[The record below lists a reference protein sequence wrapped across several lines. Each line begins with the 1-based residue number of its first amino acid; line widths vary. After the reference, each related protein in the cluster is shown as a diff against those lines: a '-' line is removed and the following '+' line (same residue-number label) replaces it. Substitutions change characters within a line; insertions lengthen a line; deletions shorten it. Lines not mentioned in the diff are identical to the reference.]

1 MTKYIGITGGI
12 ASGKSAVGD
21 YLVSLGYPVIDA
33 DLIAREVV
41 EPGRETLAVLR
52 EAFGPGILS
61 PAGDLDRRALAAV
74 IFNDDQK
81 RAQLNQIMHPAID
94 REMQKKM
101 EAAQDQPLVFLMVP
115 LLYETGF
122 QKHCDEVWL
131 VKVSRETQVR
141 RLMARDDIDAG
152 YADQKIKAQ
161 MTDEDRLAYGPQVIN
176 NDGDLAALQAQVDWL
191 LREAG

>member
-81 RAQLNQIMHPAID
+81 RAQLNQIVHPAID

-152 YADQKIKAQ
+152 HADQKIKAQ

>member
-152 YADQKIKAQ
+152 HADQKIKAQ

>member
-21 YLVSLGYPVIDA
+21 YLASLGYPVIDA

-41 EPGRETLAVLR
+41 EPGRETLAALR
-52 EAFGPGILS
+52 EAFGPGLLS

-74 IFNDDQK
+74 IFKDDQK

-94 REMQKKM
+94 RAMQKKM
-101 EAAQDQPLVFLMVP
+101 AAAQDQPLVFLMVP

-131 VKVSRETQVR
+131 VRVSRETQVR

-152 YADQKIKAQ
+152 YADHKIKAQ

-176 NDGDLAALQAQVDWL
+176 NDGDLDALHAQVDEL
-191 LREAG
+191 LREVG